1 MLQGKQ
7 LILATKPFAKEI
19 RSLSWFHTLSTFFLL
34 ILSFIAILIST
45 HLMLKLVFSILT
57 GLIFVRMFVI
67 FHDYLHKTI
76 LKGSFLANSIF
87 TFWGL
92 YILAPKSIWARSHDY
107 HHVHNSKL
115 YTSSIGSFPIVTKE
129 KFLKSKKSE
138 RFYYLFI
145 RHPLTIS
152 LGYFFAFL
160 YGMCIQSLLT
170 SPKKH
175 WDSAISLIVHFGI
188 GLAIFHF
195 FGGINFLFAFVLP
208 NLISSALGAY
218 LFYAQHNFPGATFK
232 EKEGWTYVS
241 AALNSSSYMKMNP
254 LMHWFTANI
263 GYHHIHHLNHNI
275 PFYRLPEVFN
285 HFSELQ
291 NPGATS
297 LSIKDITAC
306 LKLKVWDSEKQKM
319 VGLKEAYKQ
328 IKPAS
333 KAVA

>member
-34 ILSFIAILIST
+34 VLSFVAVLIFKP
-45 HLMLKLVFSILT
+45 LILKLIFSILT
-57 GLIFVRMFVI
+57 GLIIVRMFVI
-67 FHDYLHKTI
+67 VHDYFHKTI
-76 LKGSFLANSIF
+76 LKGSLLAEVIF

-92 YILAPKSIWARSHDY
+92 YILVPKSIWSRSHDY
-107 HHVHNSKL
+107 HHVNNSKL

-129 KFLKSKKSE
+129 KFLKSSKTE
-138 RFYYLFI
+138 RLYYLFI
-145 RHPLTIS
+145 RHPLTIA
-152 LGYFFAFL
+152 LGYFSAFM

-175 WDSAISLIVHFGI
+175 WDSAVSLMLHFGI
-188 GLAIFHF
+188 GFLIYYN
-195 FGGINFLFAFVLP
+195 FGWINFMFAFLLP
-208 NLISSALGAY
+208 ALISSALGAY
-218 LFYAQHNFPGATFK
+218 LFYAQHNFPDATFK

-254 LMHWFTANI
+254 IMHWFTANI

-275 PFYRLPEVFN
+275 PFYRLPEVFEN
-285 HFSELQ
+285 FPELQ
-291 NPGATS
+291 NPGVTS
-297 LSIKDITAC
+297 LSIKDIIAC

-319 VGLKEAYKQ
+319 VGLK
-328 IKPAS
+328 
-333 KAVA
+333 